1 MSHRAAWGSANSSR
15 RVTSSNGTR
24 QHVLRVLTRYPEVFV
39 LAVLDRQRTNLP
51 LARYKLMELDK
62 SLV

>member
-1 MSHRAAWGSANSSR
+1 MGLGEHVEE
-15 RVTSSNGTR
+15 VTSSNSAR
-24 QHVLRVLTRYPEVFV
+24 QQVLRVLTRYPEVFV